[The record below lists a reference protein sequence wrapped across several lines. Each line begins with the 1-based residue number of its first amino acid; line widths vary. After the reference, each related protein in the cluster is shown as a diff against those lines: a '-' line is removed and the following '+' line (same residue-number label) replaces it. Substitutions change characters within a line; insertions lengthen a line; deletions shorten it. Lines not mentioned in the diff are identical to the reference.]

1 MSVIHRVLA
10 CILLLLLWRNEAGA
24 APSGRERRESKSEA
38 QQNFDPISN
47 NDRINH
53 FGQNSNFGSL
63 QQQRTF
69 QNQQLQI
76 QSQQQQ
82 FQQGQPQP
90 FQLSSQQSPAAFPD
104 VFNSNQPQFQ
114 QQQNQPFQQQIP
126 QQRPPFQPQQGF
138 PSSRAQSN
146 QFGGV
151 PQSIPLPL
159 NSGPGSGSSLYDQ
172 IVNKINSG
180 HRQKSQRKQQ
190 VIQQRPRNPFSDPTV
205 AVSPQRNQPVPN
217 IPSVNPI
224 LPNPT
229 TPSIQQSSLP
239 RRGQTQNLPQVVN
252 ANQQSSPNLGL
263 ALFGNRNSNQ
273 FEQSSQ
279 RSVQTLFPTEP
290 AVPNIDF
297 LELQRKQEIEEQ
309 RQKEIE
315 IQRLK
320 AIEEQRLKRIEEERI
335 KKAEEIRLKEIEEE
349 RIRKIKEQQL
359 EQERLQ
365 KLEEQRLEE
374 ERIQKI
380 KEKKL
385 EEERLRLIEQKKIE
399 EQKAKAEE
407 EKRQKAL
414 EQKRLKEIEEQ
425 KRIQRIK
432 EEEEEKKKEI
442 ERQQRKEAEEKRIKQ
457 LEEQRKK
464 ERQRQRE
471 LEEEKKRV
479 IEQQI
484 RDKKKKEEQR
494 LQQIRDKENEQ
505 S

>member
-1 MSVIHRVLA
+1 MSLVHRVLA
-10 CILLLLLWRNEAGA
+10 CILLLVLWRNEAGA
-24 APSGRERRESKSEA
+24 APSSRSRRESKSEA

-63 QQQRTF
+63 QPRRTF

-76 QSQQQQ
+76 QPQQQQ

-126 QQRPPFQPQQGF
+126 QQRPAFQPQQGF

-151 PQSIPLPL
+151 PQPIPLPL

-205 AVSPQRNQPVPN
+205 AVSPQRNNPVPN

-279 RSVQTLFPTEP
+279 RSVQPFFPTEP

-365 KLEEQRLEE
+365 KLEE
-374 ERIQKI
+374 
-380 KEKKL
+380 
-385 EEERLRLIEQKKIE
+385 ERLRLIEQKKIE

-407 EKRQKAL
+407 EERQKAL

-425 KRIQRIK
+425 
-432 EEEEEKKKEI
+432 
-442 ERQQRKEAEEKRIKQ
+442 
-457 LEEQRKK
+457 QRKK
-464 ERQRQRE
+464 SDRK
-471 LEEEKKRV
+471 LWSK
-479 IEQQI
+479 
-484 RDKKKKEEQR
+484 
-494 LQQIRDKENEQ
+494 
-505 S
+505 